1 MAVWRLGGVVSCGD
15 SGLKADTIQYQV
27 KQVNGECIWDTYQ
40 TIYFQL
46 KEIEAK
52 FVVCGLE
59 TEKEVKKA
67 LTNVENVCPLAIERI
82 DGCHDLVAMAEDA
95 LEGIIDR
102 SCTDYTGT
110 GNILKQNY

>member
-1 MAVWRLGGVVSCGD
+1 MSCGD

-27 KQVNGECIWDTYQ
+27 LYTSKWREKQGTYH

-67 LTNVENVCPLAIERI
+67 LTNVENVCPLAIEQI

-95 LEGIIDR
+95 LEGIVDR

-110 GNILKQNY
+110 GNIVKQDY

>member
-1 MAVWRLGGVVSCGD
+1 M
-15 SGLKADTIQYQV
+15 
-27 KQVNGECIWDTYQ
+27 
-40 TIYFQL
+40 

-52 FVVCGLE
+52 FVVCSLE